1 MKLCYLKALA
11 ILSVTL
17 TILLGGTVVEAKKMG
32 NGSSVGRQSNTV
44 TNNQSALPPKPAAA
58 PVNAAPKPSSPTPA
72 TPQAPAPSRFGGMGG
87 ILGGIAAG
95 IGLSYLF
102 SHMGMGAEMGS
113 MVSSLLMVLVVAL
126 IGMWLFRKFMSR
138 NASSPTLSTGIP
150 GMNFQQSDASTDSGN
165 AYPASKAS
173 NASPLQSMPTSNQM
187 PLINEPAHNNL
198 NNLPSSVQANLT
210 PNSFADKENFLENAK
225 KIFLQLQEASDQ
237 QNIDVLKE
245 FTSPELFTHLRKD
258 MLARATAVSFT
269 QVLTLAAD
277 LLAVEEENNEYLAS
291 VRFSGSLREEVNGP
305 VEEFAE
311 VWNWS
316 KPMNSSSGWILCGI
330 QQIN

>member
-1 MKLCYLKALA
+1 MKLSYLKAVA
-11 ILSVTL
+11 IISITS
-17 TILLGGTVVEAKKMG
+17 TILLSGTVVEAKKLG
-32 NGSSVGRQSNTV
+32 GGSSLGRQSNTV
-44 TNNQSALPPKPAAA
+44 TNNQGALPPKPAAA
-58 PVNAAPKPSSPTPA
+58 PVNAAPKPTTPTPA
-72 TPQAPAPSRFGGMGG
+72 TPQVPAPSRFGGMGG

-102 SHMGMGAEMGS
+102 SHLGMGAEMGS
-113 MVSSLLMVLVVAL
+113 MLSSFIMVLAVAL
-126 IGMWLFRKFMSR
+126 IGMWLFRKLMSR
-138 NASSPTLSTGIP
+138 NASSPALSTGIP
-150 GMNFQQSDASTDSGN
+150 GMNFQQSDASINAGN
-165 AYPASKAS
+165 SFPASKTS
-173 NASPLQSMPTSNQM
+173 NASPLQTMPSSNQI
-187 PLINEPAHNNL
+187 PLIPEPAHNNL
-198 NNLPSSVQANLT
+198 PPSVQANLT

-245 FTSPELFTHLRKD
+245 YTSPELFNHLRKD
-258 MLARATAVSFT
+258 MLSRTTAISFT

-277 LLAVEEENNEYLAS
+277 LLAVEEENHEYLAS

-316 KPMNSSSGWILCGI
+316 KPMDSSSGWILCGI
-330 QQIN
+330 QQLN